1 LKYYDDLKERLV
13 PFLPRLQSETD
24 TLDYS
29 QDPACRGYRAI
40 RKHQKDRQVTRF
52 RSTEA
57 VLHSLNQTAE
67 MLDGQCG
74 KGNGKLWIEAMGSYR
89 RGEAD
94 SGDLDVLIS
103 RDTSDGKG
111 GSSKFSSSGTVYEP
125 H

>member
-1 LKYYDDLKERLV
+1 
-13 PFLPRLQSETD
+13 
-24 TLDYS
+24 
-29 QDPACRGYRAI
+29 
-40 RKHQKDRQVTRF
+40 
-52 RSTEA
+52 
-57 VLHSLNQTAE
+57 

-111 GSSKFSSSGTVYEP
+111 GSSKFSGCGTVYETHSTSSSRLPRRP
-125 H
+125 HLQTV

>member
-1 LKYYDDLKERLV
+1 VPRLPSYSKASRRQASNPVRLV
-13 PFLPRLQSETD
+13 
-24 TLDYS
+24 
-29 QDPACRGYRAI
+29 
-40 RKHQKDRQVTRF
+40 
-52 RSTEA
+52 EA
-57 VLHSLNQTAE
+57 VLSCPNQIAE

-111 GSSKFSSSGTVYEP
+111 DSSKFSGSGTVDET